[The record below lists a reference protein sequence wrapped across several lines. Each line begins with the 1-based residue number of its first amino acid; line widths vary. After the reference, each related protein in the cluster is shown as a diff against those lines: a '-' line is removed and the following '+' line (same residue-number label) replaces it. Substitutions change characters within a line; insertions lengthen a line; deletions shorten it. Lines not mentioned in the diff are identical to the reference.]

1 MSLND
6 SREIF
11 FKETKMLKYFQSSML
26 NNARIILS
34 GIYPTVLTALFS
46 PDFIDLSIKKLIYFL
61 SKYIYLL
68 VFKTVQDSFHTS

>member
-1 MSLND
+1 
-6 SREIF
+6 
-11 FKETKMLKYFQSSML
+11 ML